1 MNRIQF
7 WILIALSCLV
17 VLAGTLQLVF
27 SRQAQSSQ
35 ARIVA
40 AQRTVEQ
47 GNVCATRLHQL
58 ATRIYQV
65 SQQQH
70 DPELADLLT
79 RHGYTLPSPSSTTT
93 PEANAPAPSSA
104 PPAP

>member
-7 WILIALSCLV
+7 WILIALSALV

-40 AQRTVEQ
+40 AQQAVER
-47 GNVCATRLHQL
+47 GNVCVTRLRQL

-70 DPELADLLT
+70 DQELTNLLA
-79 RHGYTLPSPSSTTT
+79 RHDIHFTITPSSTA
-93 PEANAPAPSSA
+93 PETNAPASSST